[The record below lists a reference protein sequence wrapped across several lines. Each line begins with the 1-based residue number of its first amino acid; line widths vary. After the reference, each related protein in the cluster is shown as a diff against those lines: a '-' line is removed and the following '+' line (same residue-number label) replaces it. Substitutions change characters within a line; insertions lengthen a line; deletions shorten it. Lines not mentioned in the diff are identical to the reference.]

1 MPNLEEEMRI
11 QNGSAPDR
19 TFYTPEQ
26 LAYEQVQRM
35 ESSRGQ
41 LLLASCR
48 SGTYLARRVIDR
60 YKELLTEA
68 GAGNGLLHLEEID
81 YQFANGETCV
91 RLDQHVGGYDVFLFQ
106 SLVDP
111 RTTPRI
117 DQNYMAF
124 LIAARTFR
132 EHGASHVTAV
142 LPYLAYGRQD
152 KPTEFMREPT
162 TARLMA
168 DLATTAGID
177 RLITWHPHCGQLRGF
192 YGGMPA
198 NMLSSLSLF
207 VEAFQAFEGREDVIA
222 VAPDAGATKQV
233 LYFCRALGLKG
244 AVASKFRPQ
253 ADEAVITQIVG
264 DFAGKRTAIILDD
277 ELSTGGTLY
286 ALVEKLVRETPVRE
300 VYFGVSHNR
309 CVPIALDRLKTLHEQ
324 YGLRQVITTNSIPQ
338 TEPFTSLPFFSI
350 KCLSDTLSR
359 SINRIHYSRSVSEVF
374 YRPSLPRFLGPWP
387 VSRPIRCGRSPDRAT
402 RRTVWRPAEAVR
414 SAVAGLLTD
423 SL

>member
-1 MPNLEEEMRI
+1 
-11 QNGSAPDR
+11 
-19 TFYTPEQ
+19 
-26 LAYEQVQRM
+26 M

-41 LLLASCR
+41 LMIASCR
-48 SGTYLARRVIDR
+48 SGAYLAHRVIEHYR
-60 YKELLTEA
+60 ELLAEA
-68 GAGNGLLHLEEID
+68 GAGDGLLHLEEID
-81 YQFANGETCV
+81 YQFANSETCV

-111 RTTPRI
+111 RATPRI

-132 EHGASHVTAV
+132 EHGANHVTAV

-168 DLATTAGID
+168 DLTIAAGID

-192 YGGMPA
+192 YGSMPA

-207 VEAFQAFEGREDVIA
+207 VETFQDFEGREDVIA
-222 VAPDAGATKQV
+222 VAPDAGASKLV

-244 AVASKFRPQ
+244 AIASKFRPR

-286 ALVEKLVRETPVRE
+286 ALVEKLARETQIRE
-300 VYFGVSHNR
+300 VYFAVSHSR
-309 CVPIALDRLKTLHEQ
+309 CVPIARDRLQTLHDK
-324 YGLRQVITTNSIPQ
+324 YGLRAVIATNSIPQ
-338 TEPFTSLPFFSI
+338 TETFTELPFFTV
-350 KCLSDTLSR
+350 KCLSYTLSR
-359 SINRIHYSRSVSEVF
+359 TINRIHYSRSVSEVF
-374 YRPSLPRFLGPWP
+374 YRP
-387 VSRPIRCGRSPDRAT
+387 
-402 RRTVWRPAEAVR
+402 
-414 SAVAGLLTD
+414 
-423 SL
+423 